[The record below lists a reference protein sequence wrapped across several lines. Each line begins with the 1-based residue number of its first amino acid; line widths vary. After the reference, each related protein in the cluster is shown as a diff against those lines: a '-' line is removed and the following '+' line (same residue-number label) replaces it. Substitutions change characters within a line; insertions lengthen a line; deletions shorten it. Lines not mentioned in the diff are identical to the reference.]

1 MVTYKFFIE
10 GDIQIF
16 KDYDYQTIKDFQWE
30 LQQYM
35 ANKLN
40 TILDQEKVSASGKIA
55 SLRFTE

>member
-16 KDYDYQTIKDFQWE
+16 KDYDDQTIKDFQWE

-35 ANKLN
+35 ANKL
-40 TILDQEKVSASGKIA
+40 DDFRSEKVSASGKIA